1 MRFVN
6 VSGRAGLVVPG
17 GYLDVEESSGGRF
30 PPDPHRVL
38 QQWSAFVEA
47 APDLR
52 GPERPLDSARL
63 GPPSPRPRQVFGIG
77 LNYRGHVSEANLA
90 APQSPPTF
98 TKFPTSIAGPYDQ
111 IELSGDTVDWEV
123 ELVVVIGGVA
133 DSVSVPKA
141 WDYVA
146 GLTAGQDFT
155 DRAMQQQPPV
165 PQFSLSKS
173 FAGYGPIGP
182 ELVTP
187 DEFDDPDDVALRCS
201 LNGTVMQDGRTRDL
215 IFSVPELIA
224 HLSSIVRL
232 EPGDLIFT
240 GTPDGVGMARTPPVY
255 LRPGDVVESTVE
267 GIGTLRHEFV
277 ASGQLAS
284 RAG

>member
-6 VSGRAGLVVPG
+6 VDGRAGLMVEG
-17 GYLDVEESSGGRF
+17 GYVDIEESSGGRL
-30 PPDPHRVL
+30 PSDPHSAL
-38 QQWSAFVEA
+38 QRWAELREA
-47 APDLR
+47 AADLR
-52 GPERPLDSARL
+52 GQVRHLDHTVL

-77 LNYRGHVSEANLA
+77 LNYRGHVSEANLDL
-90 APQSPPTF
+90 PPSPPTF
-98 TKFPTSIAGPYDQ
+98 TKFPTSIAGPYET
-111 IELSGDTVDWEV
+111 IGLSGDTVDWEA
-123 ELVVVIGGVA
+123 ELVVVVGAVAEGVPA
-133 DSVSVPKA
+133 AKA

-155 DRAMQQQPPV
+155 DRTLQGEPPV

-182 ELVTP
+182 ALVTA
-187 DEFDDPDDVALRCS
+187 DEFDDPDDISLGCV
-201 LNGTVMQDGRTRDL
+201 LNGTVMQNGRTRDL
-215 IFSVPELIA
+215 IFSVSDLIA

-255 LRPGDVVESTVE
+255 LRQGDVLETTVE

-277 ASGQLAS
+277 ASTRQAS
-284 RAG
+284 

>member
-17 GYLDVEESSGGRF
+17 GYLDVEESSFGRF
-30 PPDPHRVL
+30 PSDPNRVL
-38 QQWSAFVEA
+38 QQWRAFVKA

-52 GPERPLDSARL
+52 GPERPLDSAML

-90 APQSPPTF
+90 APPSPPTF

-133 DSVSVPKA
+133 DSVSVAKA

-224 HLSSIVRL
+224 RLSGIVRL

-255 LRPGDVVESTVE
+255 LRPGDVVESSVE

>member
-6 VSGRAGLVVPG
+6 VSGRAGFVVPG

-133 DSVSVPKA
+133 DSVSVAKA

-155 DRAMQQQPPV
+155 DRTMQRQPPV

-201 LNGTVMQDGRTRDL
+201 LNGTIMQDGRTRDL

>member
-1 MRFVN
+1 MRFIN
-6 VSGRAGLVVPG
+6 VSGRAGLAVPG
-17 GYLDVEESSGGRF
+17 GYLDVEESSHGRF
-30 PPDPHRVL
+30 PSDPHEVL
-38 QQWSAFVEA
+38 QQWGAFREA
-47 APDLR
+47 AEELR
-52 GPERPLDSARL
+52 GDARPLDRTLL
-63 GPPSPRPRQVFGIG
+63 GPPSPHPRQVFGIG
-77 LNYRGHVSEANLA
+77 LNYRGHVSEAKVVL
-90 APQSPPTF
+90 PQSPPTF
-98 TKFPTSIAGPYDQ
+98 TKFPSSIAGPYQ
-111 IELSGDTVDWEV
+111 QVQLSGDTVDWEV
-123 ELVVVIGGVA
+123 ELVVVIGAVA
-133 DSVSVPKA
+133 DSVPTAKA

-155 DRAMQQQPPV
+155 DRALQQQPPV

-173 FAGYGPIGP
+173 FPGYGPIGP
-182 ELVTP
+182 ELVTT
-187 DEFDDPDDVALRCS
+187 DEFDDPDDLALRCT

-232 EPGDLIFT
+232 QPGDLIFT
-240 GTPDGVGMARTPPVY
+240 GTPGGVGMARTPPVY

-277 ASGQLAS
+277 AARPSAR

>member
-38 QQWSAFVEA
+38 QRWSALVEA
-47 APDLR
+47 APAWR

-77 LNYRGHVSEANLA
+77 LNYRGHVSEADLA
-90 APQSPPTF
+90 APQSPATF

-111 IELSGDTVDWEV
+111 IELSGDTVDREV

-133 DSVSVPKA
+133 DSVSVAKA

-155 DRAMQQQPPV
+155 DRAMQRQPPV

-224 HLSSIVRL
+224 RLSGIVRL

-255 LRPGDVVESTVE
+255 LRPGDVVESSVE